1 MTPED
6 HRNLERQMQEQERA
20 NRIQREKEFIRR
32 SIVSVLIV
40 ALCCLVAFLL
50 VFVLTSRGC
59 GNRVPE
65 AVLAQ
70 SSNRSVEQALGEI
83 RLQLSRF
90 SAEHQAMLQRMADIQ
105 HAQDLASTGSGKE
118 ADTLAASR
126 ERIAVMERSLQG
138 MLDTNRLQEQNRHEW
153 ERVISSSVL
162 GILLAGAGAFIR
174 ALIQS
179 PKRRQAM
186 REALA
191 FSTQPLRD
199 AMDTNTEQLK
209 TIVSKVEA
217 VEQTATATR
226 QKVEGLELM
235 KLDLTPVLPK
245 LPDPK
250 WIQQNYNFPKSS
262 EGGC

>member
-59 GNRVPE
+59 GNRVS
-65 AVLAQ
+65 AQ
-70 SSNRSVEQALGEI
+70 SSNDRSVEQTLAEI

-105 HAQDLASTGSGKE
+105 HAQDLASSGSGKE

-162 GILLAGAGAFIR
+162 AILLGGAGAFIR

-235 KLDLTPVLPK
+235 KLDLSPVLPK